1 MDKTVFTPKYT
12 MMMVQEIE
20 KKTGK
25 PVSMYKRH
33 ELQQLLL
40 MWYLEVT
47 RNEQEATA

>member
-1 MDKTVFTPKYT
+1 MNKTVFTPKYT

-20 KKTGK
+20 TKTGK
-25 PVSMYKRH
+25 PVSMFKRH

-47 RNEQEATA
+47 REERKAS